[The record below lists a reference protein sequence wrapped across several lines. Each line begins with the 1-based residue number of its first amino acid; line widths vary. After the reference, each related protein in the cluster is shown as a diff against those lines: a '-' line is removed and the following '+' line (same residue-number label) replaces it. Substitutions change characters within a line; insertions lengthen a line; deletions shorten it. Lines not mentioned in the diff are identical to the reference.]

1 MTNNELCYLI
11 LVLGS
16 FAAFTISV
24 AAARLRYV
32 SWLRGTGSSD
42 RHVTAPTLEDAAVA
56 PTRVARAA

>member
-16 FAAFTISV
+16 FAAFTVSV

-32 SWLRGTGSSD
+32 SWLRRTGSSG
-42 RHVTAPTLEDAAVA
+42 RRVAASALEGAAVA